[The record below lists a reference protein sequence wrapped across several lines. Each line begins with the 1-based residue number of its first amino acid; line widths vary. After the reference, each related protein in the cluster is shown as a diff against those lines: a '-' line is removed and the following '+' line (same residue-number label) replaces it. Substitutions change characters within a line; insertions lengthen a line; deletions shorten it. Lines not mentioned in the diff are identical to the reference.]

1 MNVLSTINA
10 VLGVVF
16 GLCYFYQFI
25 YIIIAY
31 CVKAKPLPEPTLHRI
46 AILIAARNESA
57 VIHNLIESLNA
68 QDYPKDMYRV
78 FVVADNCT
86 DNTAEIARAHGA
98 TVYERFN
105 DKEKG
110 KGYAIDYLI
119 KAIERDFG
127 DDCCDAYIV
136 FDADNTAEPNYLTE
150 MNRTF
155 SAGYEV
161 VSSYRNPS
169 NYGEG
174 WRAAGQGMYFL
185 RDARLMNMARMK
197 IGSNTFVAGTGFLF
211 SREICKRYGGW
222 PFHTLT
228 EDGEFTMHNAVNGA
242 KTGYNNDAIFYDE
255 QSVDAK
261 TSWNQKLRW
270 CKGGLQIFA
279 KYLGKLFRGFFSRR
293 GLSCFDMSMCL
304 APAYFLSL
312 IAVTVNVV
320 AYIWLLIAD
329 FSMAT
334 FLGILIQVV
343 TLVPSTYLLLFIFGL
358 CVTITDWKR
367 LRASA
372 GKKILYM
379 FTFPLYIFT
388 FIPAAAVALF
398 KKVEWKQ
405 VAHHGAAEQTPAVTE
420 EKETADK

>member
-1 MNVLSTINA
+1 MNALTIINI

-16 GLCYFYQFI
+16 GLCYFYQFV
-25 YIIIAY
+25 YILIAY
-31 CVKAKPLPEPTLHRI
+31 FVKAKPLPEPTPHKI

-57 VIHNLIESLNA
+57 VIHNLIESMNA
-68 QDYPKDMYRV
+68 QDYPKELYRV

-98 TVYERFN
+98 IVYERFN

-119 KAIERDFG
+119 KSIERDYG

-136 FDADNTAEPNYLTE
+136 FDADNTAEPNYITE

-155 SAGYEV
+155 SAGYDV

-185 RDARLMNMARMK
+185 RESRLMNMARMK
-197 IGSNTFVAGTGFLF
+197 IGSNTFIAGTGFLF
-211 SREICKRYGGW
+211 SRTLCKKYGGW

-242 KTGYNNDAIFYDE
+242 RTGYCNNAVFYDE
-255 QSVDAK
+255 QAVDVK
-261 TSWNQKLRW
+261 TSWHQKLRW
-270 CKGGLQIFA
+270 CKGGLQIFG
-279 KYLGKLFRGFFSRR
+279 KYMGKLFRGLFSRR
-293 GLSCFDMSMCL
+293 ALACFDMSMCL
-304 APAYFLSL
+304 APAYFIPLTA
-312 IAVTVNVV
+312 IFVNVIGF
-320 AYIWLLIAD
+320 ACLLIAD
-329 FSMAT
+329 FSLAT
-334 FLGILIQVV
+334 LIGILIEAAAMVGAAY
-343 TLVPSTYLLLFIFGL
+343 SALFVFGF
-358 CVTITDWKR
+358 CVTVTDWKK
-367 LRASA
+367 LRAS
-372 GKKILYM
+372 GFKKILYM
-379 FTFPLYIFT
+379 FTFPIFIFT
-388 FIPAAAVALF
+388 FIPTAFVALF

-405 VAHHGAAEQTPAVTE
+405 VAHHGAEN
-420 EKETADK
+420 KETANK